1 MPYDTDT
8 MYETEFEADDFE
20 YSDEEEEFEDDE
32 YESEYDEEEEAE
44 SPFDESEEMELA
56 AELLEVT
63 DDAELDYFLGGL
75 IKRAGR
81 AIGRGIRS
89 PIGRRLT
96 GLLRG
101 AAKKAL
107 PRIGGAIGGRIAGP
121 AGGRIGRR
129 LATTAGR
136 IFGLELE
143 GLSPEDQEFEAARRV
158 VRLAASAAQKAAS
171 SPNTSAKNALVAA
184 AKQHAPGLVRPGAGG
199 SSRCRC
205 GKRSGRWV
213 RRGRKIILMA

>member
-1 MPYDTDT
+1 MPYDTET
-8 MYETEFEADDFE
+8 MYETEFDAPDDEAFE
-20 YSDEEEEFEDDE
+20 YSDEEEEYAGEE
-32 YESEYDEEEEAE
+32 YEPEYDDEEEAE

-63 DDAELDYFLGGL
+63 DEAELDYFLRGL

-81 AIGRGIRS
+81 AIGRGVRS
-89 PIGRRLT
+89 PIGRRLI

-107 PRIGGAIGGRIAGP
+107 PRVGGAIGGRIAGP
-121 AGGRIGRR
+121 VGGRIGRR

-143 GLSPEDQEFEAARRV
+143 GLSPSVERFAR
-158 VRLAASAAQKAAS
+158 
-171 SPNTSAKNALVAA
+171 VA
-184 AKQHAPGLVRPGAGG
+184 P
-199 SSRCRC
+199 
-205 GKRSGRWV
+205 
-213 RRGRKIILMA
+213 